1 MKINWCLLLLI
12 GLPVLTQAQ
21 YTNTSFTPNSYLNKQ
36 EDYSASPV
44 LPKLYQRNIG
54 AIVGLQRGRSTFIE
68 LGGEAHWRKIGLKKP
83 YIYGATANLEY
94 NFGHHIIGYKA
105 GMWMKHGRVNLTYGG
120 NISYY
125 TDFNDNNQF
134 GIGPAVGFRLLG
146 FHFINGYN
154 FLIGDKEVKGPNTLY
169 VTLRYYF
176 PIDNKFTWDKK
187 NNDRQK
193 AKRKKVRA
201 KQKRQKEND
210 KNKDEKKLLDIF
222 RKN

>member
-1 MKINWCLLLLI
+1 M
-12 GLPVLTQAQ
+12 TQAQ
-21 YTNTSFTPNSYLNKQ
+21 YSYTSFATETHSNMDMQDNH
-36 EDYSASPV
+36 SALPI

-94 NFGHHIIGYKA
+94 NFGNHIIGYKA

-146 FHFINGYN
+146 LHFINGYN
-154 FLIGDKEVKGPNTLY
+154 FLIGDKDVKGPNTLY

-187 NNDRQK
+187 NNDKQK
-193 AKRKKVRA
+193 AKRKKARA
-201 KQKRQKEND
+201 KKKRQKQTD
-210 KNKDEKKLLDIF
+210 KKDKKKLLDIF
-222 RKN
+222 RKD